1 MVRQYERAPKPKS
14 TTCTETLSMSDT
26 APLHLPRLLCLHG
39 GGTNARIFRMQCRVL
54 EKQLGHNFR
63 LVYAQGPLTGVE
75 PGPDV
80 TSVYKDFGPFRGWLR
95 DNRAP
100 VVWTSRD
107 IAAGIDAALALAM
120 TADDAAGATGDWV
133 GLLGFSQGAKVA
145 ASILYRQ
152 QRCGGSSFRF
162 AVLFAG
168 RGPLVW
174 LMPEIPL
181 PPGLVDA
188 ATPSTLPA
196 PAWLPQGSDE
206 HILWLPTI
214 HVHGL
219 NDAGLDS
226 HRDLLRDYCHPLQVT
241 LLEWEGDHR
250 MPIKSR
256 DVEVIVQQIHK
267 AAQKTETQSLLTGLG
282 GAVFKKS
289 LYVGP
294 VDKGSAGQK
303 SSICTKA
310 QLWDGVKTE
319 R

>member
-1 MVRQYERAPKPKS
+1 MDDKA
-14 TTCTETLSMSDT
+14 T
-26 APLHLPRLLCLHG
+26 LHLPRLLCLHG
-39 GGTNARIFRMQCRVL
+39 GGTNARIFRLQCRML
-54 EKQLGHNFR
+54 EKYLRHTFR

-75 PGPDV
+75 PGSDV
-80 TSVYKDFGPFRGWLR
+80 TSVYKDFGPFRGWFR
-95 DNRAP
+95 DNHTP
-100 VVWTSRD
+100 SVWTSRD
-107 IAAGIDAALALAM
+107 IAAGIDAALARAM

-152 QRCGGSSFRF
+152 QRCAGSGFRF

-174 LMPEIPL
+174 LRPELPL

-188 ATPSTLPA
+188 ATPFTLPA
-196 PAWLPQGSDE
+196 PAWPFQGSDE

-219 NDAGLDS
+219 KDPGLDK
-226 HRDLLRDYCHPLQVT
+226 HCDMLREYCNPLQAT

-267 AAQKTETQSLLTGLG
+267 AAQETETQTLVTGLG
-282 GAVFKKS
+282 GGVFRKD

-294 VDKGSAGQK
+294 VYKGVAAQK
-303 SSICTKA
+303 TS
-310 QLWDGVKTE
+310 VYTE
-319 R
+319 V